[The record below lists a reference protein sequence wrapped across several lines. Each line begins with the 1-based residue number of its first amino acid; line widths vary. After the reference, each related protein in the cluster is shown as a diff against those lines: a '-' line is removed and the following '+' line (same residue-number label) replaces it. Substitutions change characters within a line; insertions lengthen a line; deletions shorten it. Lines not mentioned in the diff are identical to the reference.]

1 MMGDYTGYIW
11 IVLMLALF
19 YFMLIRPQKKK
30 EKADRILRNSLKP
43 GDLIVTIGGFT
54 GRVLNV
60 KDDIVTFETGADRTK
75 LTIKKW
81 AIQSKESPEEESKA
95 EELPENSSKEDKAE

>member
-1 MMGDYTGYIW
+1 MGNNYMTLIW
-11 IVLMLALF
+11 IALMIAIF

-30 EKADRILRNSLKP
+30 EKADRMLRNSLKP
-43 GDLIVTIGGFT
+43 GDQIVTIGGFT

-75 LTIKKW
+75 LSIKKW
-81 AIQSKESPEEESKA
+81 AIQSKEGPVEETKA
-95 EELPENSSKEDKAE
+95 EELPEESGEKAE